1 MDAPEPQAKTSVHA
15 VEPASQ
21 ETERSGRGR
30 LLWIAI
36 LLLLATIAGVAWFL
50 RSEPSTKSERQSPG
64 GRSTAGPVQVGAATA
79 STADLPHALE
89 ALGTVTPLA
98 TVTVRTRI
106 NGQLVQVGFREGQH
120 VRKGEFLALIDP
132 RPYQAALDQAEGQL
146 ARDKALL
153 RNAEVDLVRYRQL
166 VAEDSIARQQ
176 LDTQESLVRQ
186 YRATIAVDQ
195 AQVDSARLNLGYC
208 RIVSPVDGRIGLRQV
223 DEGNY
228 VQTTDANGIVIITQM
243 QPITVVFA
251 IPQDDLPQV
260 LARLREGATLPA
272 DAYDRAGTRRFAT
285 GVLATVDNQIDTST
299 GTIKLKAQFDN
310 ADEQLFP
317 NQFVNVRLLVNTV
330 QAATVVPS
338 AAVQRGSKGTYVYV
352 VGADGTA
359 SAQLVTVGLSEGELT
374 QVTHGIEPGQT
385 VVTDGVDRLRD
396 GIKVSLQAAPASPGR
411 TGSPNPASAQGHA
424 QK

>member
-1 MDAPEPQAKTSVHA
+1 MDTQQVIE
-15 VEPASQ
+15 
-21 ETERSGRGR
+21 ETRDRRTEVKREDRGR
-30 LLWIAI
+30 NARLRTIVIIA
-36 LLLLATIAGVAWFL
+36 LVLVATATMWFV
-50 RSEPSTKSERQSPG
+50 RAQQQSAEQTAQRAPG
-64 GRSTAGPVQVGAATA
+64 SRAYEAPVQVGTATA
-79 STADLPHALE
+79 STADLPHVLE

-106 NGQLVQVGFREGQH
+106 DGQLMQVGFREGQH
-120 VRKGEFLALIDP
+120 VRRGEFLALIDP
-132 RPYQAALDQAEGQL
+132 RPYQAALNQAEGQL

-186 YRATIAVDQ
+186 YRATVAVDQ

-208 RIVSPVDGRIGLRQV
+208 RIVSPVDGRVGLRQV

-228 VQTTDANGIVIITQM
+228 VQTSDANGIVVIAQM

-260 LARLREGATLPA
+260 LERLRDGATLPA
-272 DAYDRAGTRRFAT
+272 EAFDRAGTRRLAA
-285 GVLATVDNQIDTST
+285 GVLATLDNQIDTST

-330 QAATVVPS
+330 RNATVVPS
-338 AAVQRGSKGTYVYV
+338 AAVQRGAKGTYVYV

-359 SAQLVTVGLSEGELT
+359 SAQLVTVGLSVGELT
-374 QVTHGIEPGQT
+374 QVTRGIEPGQT

-396 GIKVSLQAAPASPGR
+396 GIKVSSQAVPASPAR
-411 TGSPNPASAQGHA
+411 TGSTSPVSAQGHA
-424 QK
+424 QR

>member
-1 MDAPEPQAKTSVHA
+1 MDTQQVVEETTDRRSEVEREGLRRNRRWRTTVVIVLILAATAAMWFVRAQQQSAQQTVQQAP
-15 VEPASQ
+15 
-21 ETERSGRGR
+21 RGR
-30 LLWIAI
+30 A
-36 LLLLATIAGVAWFL
+36 
-50 RSEPSTKSERQSPG
+50 SE
-64 GRSTAGPVQVGAATA
+64 APVQVGAATA
-79 STADLPHALE
+79 GAADLPITFE

-106 NGQLVQVGFREGQH
+106 NGQLVQVGFQEGRH

-186 YRATIAVDQ
+186 YRATIVVDQ
-195 AQVDSARLNLGYC
+195 ALIDNARINLQYC
-208 RIVSPVDGRIGLRQV
+208 RIVSPIDGRVGLRQV

-228 VQTTDANGIVIITQM
+228 VQTSDANGIVVITQM

-251 IPQDDLPQV
+251 IPQDDLPLV
-260 LARLREGATLPA
+260 LARLRNGAELPV
-272 DAYDRAGTRRFAT
+272 DAFDRAGTRRLGT

-317 NQFVNVRLLVNTV
+317 NQFVNVRLLVDTV
-330 QAATVVPS
+330 RGATVVPS
-338 AAVQRGSKGTYVYV
+338 AAVQRGAKGTYVYV
-352 VGADGTA
+352 VGADATA
-359 SAQLVTVGLSEGELT
+359 SARLVTVGLSEGELT
-374 QVTHGIEPGQT
+374 QVTHGIESGET
-385 VVTDGVDRLRD
+385 IVTDGVDRLRD
-396 GIKVSLQAAPASPGR
+396 GIKVSLQTAPNPDG
-411 TGSPNPASAQGHA
+411 TGSSNPGSAQGHV